1 MSISTQ
7 FLPRVQLINHQLWI
21 IQLIYQLIYHLYSQ
35 SASSSSKFIIV
46 QSLDANKAA
55 GINGTDPRFLK
66 QCAGSITP
74 LVYHLLN
81 LCIVY
86 ILYL

>member
-21 IQLIYQLIYHLYSQ
+21 IQLIYHLYSQ

-81 LCIVY
+81 LCIVH